1 LFRWP
6 ARPTLLTSIAVRMVS
21 DPIMSGM
28 AAIAAVAGS
37 PSAPASASLSRSR
50 IAVTATTSSVQTF
63 FIIPRSAISATCPGR
78 GAARSAAATATSPAT
93 AAVIGG
99 KREFPTDTAAGSSR
113 KSAIERSPRRRRQTS
128 TLAVSALSWMNCR
141 RGSTR
146 SPINWSKSTL
156 ASSTS
161 LIRTC
166 SNDRALV
173 SSVVSQ
179 SCSGFISPRPL

>member
-1 LFRWP
+1 MLKWALIFLVIVAM
-6 ARPTLLTSIAVRMVS
+6 ARIFGFS
-21 DPIMSGM
+21 D
-28 AAIAAVAGS
+28 VE
-37 PSAPASASLSRSR
+37 PASATIAQWLFGIFVVLFVGGLIIGLTLGAKLTSYLPSRFGC
-50 IAVTATTSSVQTF
+50 AL
-63 FIIPRSAISATCPGR
+63 
-78 GAARSAAATATSPAT
+78 
-93 AAVIGG
+93 GG
-99 KREFPTDTAAGSSR
+99 YYWRKTRFRMDTAAGSSR
-113 KSAIERSPRRRRQTS
+113 KSAIERGHRHQTS

-166 SNDRALV
+166 SNDRASV
-173 SSVVSQ
+173 SSVVSH

>member
-1 LFRWP
+1 MFRWP

-21 DPIMSGM
+21 DSIMSGM
-28 AAIAAVAGS
+28 AAIAAGS

-113 KSAIERSPRRRRQTS
+113 KSAIERSRRRQTS

-173 SSVVSQ
+173 SSVVSH